1 MSQKLQSWTLPKEHI
16 SCGLHPEPYKSSPDH
31 TKLGPPHWAQISQS
45 GPAVCQKAGGPRRC
59 VGWSW
64 LLSQLLWLVKLVWS
78 EIENT
83 HSLVGERHSA
93 TLEDLFLPREK
104 KTPSQI
110 AVSSRRSKD
119 DLYEQAYTSQESI
132 DCPES
137 SSQWQYRYD
146 NKSKRG
152 PEMNELWFSPDRY
165 VEAFQWTSS

>member
-31 TKLGPPHWAQISQS
+31 TKLGPPNWAQISQS
-45 GPAVCQKAGGPRRC
+45 GPAACQKAGGPWRC

-93 TLEDLFLPREK
+93 TLEGLFHPREK
-104 KTPSQI
+104 KTPSQSC
-110 AVSSRRSKD
+110 V
-119 DLYEQAYTSQESI
+119 LQEIQRWLVRASLHI
-132 DCPES
+132 TRANRLPWEFFTMAI
-137 SSQWQYRYD
+137 
-146 NKSKRG
+146 
-152 PEMNELWFSPDRY
+152 PLW
-165 VEAFQWTSS
+165 